1 MGYIPLNQE
10 PKSTF
15 LKLLVIVTRQ
25 VTNSSSK
32 VLGGQTFGTWCSLAI
47 QSKVIVM
54 ETTYTKKHKILL
66 WEHCVQPCSTKGRAG
81 SAPWGNLL
89 AQWGWG
95 GVQARYCTSYFH
107 LFTYRQDSCSTHPF
121 PEHSL
126 GPCLGQGAAFCTNV
140 HEELVFSNDQAHPYP
155 GQALGVG
162 DMHHSKGRGV
172 GPGGQSQAG
181 VRFLGGSASCPHLL
195 STSDE

>member
-1 MGYIPLNQE
+1 MGWGRESKHSSLSFLTVDAVRSATTVHQVFPTIMGYIPLLQE

-15 LKLLVIVTRQ
+15 LKLFVIATRQ

-66 WEHCVQPCSTKGRAG
+66 WEHCVQPCSTKDRTG

-95 GVQARYCTSYFH
+95 GVQARYCTS
-107 LFTYRQDSCSTHPF
+107 
-121 PEHSL
+121 SL
-126 GPCLGQGAAFCTNV
+126 SSLY
-140 HEELVFSNDQAHPYP
+140 L
-155 GQALGVG
+155 
-162 DMHHSKGRGV
+162 
-172 GPGGQSQAG
+172 
-181 VRFLGGSASCPHLL
+181 
-195 STSDE
+195 